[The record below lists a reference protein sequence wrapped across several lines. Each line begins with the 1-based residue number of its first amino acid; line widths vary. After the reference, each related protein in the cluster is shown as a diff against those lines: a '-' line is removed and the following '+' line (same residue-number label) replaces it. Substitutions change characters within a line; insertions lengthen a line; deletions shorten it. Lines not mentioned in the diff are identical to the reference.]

1 MVARQ
6 FSCWLSALGT
16 NSIAERFVR
25 LKFAS
30 IGKVKPELR
39 WRCTFQSAEIV
50 LVYSADRSITRKNEV
65 LQSVHGGDF
74 PPWCKNGSAF
84 PALTCHSYFSLKVT
98 WSNVPP

>member
-39 WRCTFQSAEIV
+39 WRCSFQSAEIV
-50 LVYSADRSITRKNEV
+50 FGL
-65 LQSVHGGDF
+65 L
-74 PPWCKNGSAF
+74 C
-84 PALTCHSYFSLKVT
+84 
-98 WSNVPP
+98 